1 MILIDILILIWV
13 CYELPG
19 LINNIKKCDPFY
31 DYNIIVINK
40 ISLFLSIILILLSTR
55 SIIQSLNQF
64 IQWL

>member
-1 MILIDILILIWV
+1 MILIDILILVWV
-13 CYELPG
+13 CYKLPE
-19 LINNIKKCDPFY
+19 LINNIKKCDPYY

-40 ISLFLSIILILLSTR
+40 ITIFIGIILILLSIK

>member
-13 CYELPG
+13 CYELPET
-19 LINNIKKCDPFY
+19 IDNIKKCDPYY

-40 ISLFLSIILILLSTR
+40 ITIFISIILILLSTR

>member
-31 DYNIIVINK
+31 DYNTIVINK
-40 ISLFLSIILILLSTR
+40 ISLFLSIILILLSTK